1 MFRFLALMRPTLAQ
15 VCSLNSGFA
24 DDVKDYAAGHCH
36 SIELWLTKLENY
48 LHNHSVDDVHRL
60 LEDNEMSAPVASFQ
74 GGLLASQ
81 GEARR
86 EAWELFDRRVELC
99 RQLRVGTIVVACD
112 VPEPFSQMD
121 LDRVQVS
128 LVQLAQLV
136 GSKGLRAALEFQAQ
150 SAFGNNLQTAV
161 ALVAEV
167 GSPHLGI
174 CLDAF
179 HYYVGPS
186 KPDDLYYLSAQ
197 NLFHVQLCDLADVP
211 REVARDSQ
219 RILPGEGDIPL
230 APILGRLREIGYD
243 GCVSIEVLNPHMWQV
258 GPRQFGEIA
267 ITALRKLL
275 GQSSM

>member
-1 MFRFLALMRPTLAQ
+1 
-15 VCSLNSGFA
+15 LNSEFA
-24 DDVKDYAAGHCH
+24 DDVKEYAAGHCH

-48 LHNHSVDDVHRL
+48 LRNHSVEDVRRL
-60 LEDNEMSAPVASFQ
+60 LEENEMAAPVASFQ

-81 GEARR
+81 GAARR
-86 EAWELFDRRVELC
+86 EAWELFERRLDLC
-99 RQLRVGTIVVACD
+99 QQLGVGTMVVACD
-112 VPEPFSQMD
+112 VPEPLSQTD

-128 LVQLAQLV
+128 LVQLAQHV

-150 SAFGNNLQTAV
+150 AAFGNNLQTTA

-174 CLDAF
+174 CLDVF

-186 KPDDLYYLSAQ
+186 KPDDLFYLSAQ

-230 APILGRLREIGYD
+230 TPILDRLREIEYD
-243 GCVSIEVLNPHMWQV
+243 GCVSIEVLNPQIWQV

-275 GQSSM
+275 SQSSM